1 MSAYANL
8 STKDNA
14 VTQYNRTGNSN
25 MSNYDAAASDDHVV
39 PDLNQI
45 INF

>member
-1 MSAYANL
+1 MSAYACL
-8 STKDNA
+8 STKDYA
-14 VTQYNRTGNSN
+14 ITQFNRTGNSN

-45 INF
+45 INY